1 MLPYIISNKYIGVAK
16 LLSSSLWLFFKA
28 KNLNICDIYHT
39 FSQFNIKASWFFQND
54 LNVDFRN
61 LKLIKMLNEIEY
73 LFQLS
78 QIAFF
83 NYNMLIFVFLMKHLR
98 NNKLTFNLL
107 VLYQVSSIDNTI
119 KTLGKLDLVKKYKNL
134 T

>member
-1 MLPYIISNKYIGVAK
+1 
-16 LLSSSLWLFFKA
+16 
-28 KNLNICDIYHT
+28 
-39 FSQFNIKASWFFQND
+39 
-54 LNVDFRN
+54 
-61 LKLIKMLNEIEY
+61 MLNEIEY
-73 LFQLS
+73 IFQLS